1 MATTTSKVEKEG
13 GKGSQDEVVSIEL
26 PAPPGWNKKFVQFIV
41 KKRGGTPKK
50 NEIVFTA
57 PTGEEFHTR
66 KQLEQ
71 FLKSHPDSPALSEFD
86 WGTGETPRRS
96 VRISQKVKA
105 ISPPEIETP
114 TRKRSKKSSSGR
126 KDNKEAE
133 VVQKDDEG
141 DKDVVMQD
149 KEVTEEDKT
158 GIEKKDEADAEGTE
172 KEKADAEGT
181 EKEKADAEG
190 TEKEKAAVGNES
202 ENNIE
207 AEVPKDMKIEDI
219 AKEVM
224 KDDTGTVPPV
234 TVDVEGDKSVEVP
247 EVKEIQGAKDVE
259 VAPAEVSGGKEVE
272 VTPAE
277 VQTEKKVDV
286 PVVAK
291 SDGDKDI
298 DVQKDAGMNID
309 DKKDKEAAV
318 VEETLGNKEIGKEE
332 AHLPNANKEGENHE
346 EIKKEDGA
354 VSSGVEGEKI
364 NGTGAQSVGDVKDKQ
379 ASHGNQMGRVDAPPA
394 PPAVSC

>member
-13 GKGSQDEVVSIEL
+13 GKSSQDEVVSIEL

-57 PTGEEFHTR
+57 PSGEEFHTR

-71 FLKSHPDSPALSEFD
+71 FLKSHPGGPALSEFD

-114 TRKRSKKSSSGR
+114 TRKRSKKLSSGR

-149 KEVTEEDKT
+149 KEVTEEDKP
-158 GIEKKDEADAEGTE
+158 GTE
-172 KEKADAEGT
+172 KEEAAEGV
-181 EKEKADAEG
+181 EKEKAVEG
-190 TEKEKAAVGNES
+190 NDS

-219 AKEVM
+219 AKEIM
-224 KDDTGTVPPV
+224 KDDTGTVPPA
-234 TVDVEGDKSVEVP
+234 TVDVEGDKSVDVP
-247 EVKEIQGAKDVE
+247 ETQGAKDVE
-259 VAPAEVSGGKEVE
+259 AAPAEVSGEKDGE

-277 VQTEKKVDV
+277 VQAEKKVDV
-286 PVVAK
+286 PMVEVQAETKVDVPMVEVQAEKKVDVPIVAK
-291 SDGDKDI
+291 SDADKDF

-318 VEETLGNKEIGKEE
+318 VEETPGSKEIGKEE
-332 AHLPNANKEGENHE
+332 AHLPKANKEGENHE
-346 EIKKEDGA
+346 EVKKEDGA
-354 VSSGVEGEKI
+354 VSSGVESEKI
-364 NGTGAQSVGDVKDKQ
+364 NGTGGQSVGEVKDKQ
-379 ASHGNQMGRVDAPPA
+379 ASHGNQMGRVDAPP
-394 PPAVSC
+394 PPLL

>member
-1 MATTTSKVEKEG
+1 LEEELTRKPRRIKGFLSMAATTSKVEKEG
-13 GKGSQDEVVSIEL
+13 GKSTQDEVVSIEL

-57 PTGEEFHTR
+57 PTGEELHTR

-71 FLKSHPDSPALSEFD
+71 FLKSHPGGPALSEFD

-96 VRISQKVKA
+96 VRISEKVKA

-114 TRKRSKKSSSGR
+114 TRKRSKKSSSFR
-126 KDNKEAE
+126 KDTKEAE
-133 VVQKDDEG
+133 VVQKDDVEG

-158 GIEKKDEADAEGTE
+158 GTKKEEAAEGV
-172 KEKADAEGT
+172 
-181 EKEKADAEG
+181 
-190 TEKEKAAVGNES
+190 EKEKAAEGNES
-202 ENNIE
+202 GNNIE
-207 AEVPKDMKIEDI
+207 PEVPKDMKIEDT
-219 AKEVM
+219 AKEIM
-224 KDDTGTVPPV
+224 EDDTGTVPPV
-234 TVDVEGDKSVEVP
+234 TVDVEGDKSVDVP
-247 EVKEIQGAKDVE
+247 KVEETQGAKDFE
-259 VAPAEVSGGKEVE
+259 VAPAEVSGDKDGE

-277 VQTEKKVDV
+277 VQAEKKVDV
-286 PVVAK
+286 IVAK

-318 VEETLGNKEIGKEE
+318 VEETLGDKEIGNEE
-332 AHLPNANKEGENHE
+332 SHLPNANKEGQNHGE
-346 EIKKEDGA
+346 VKKEDGA
-354 VSSGVEGEKI
+354 VSSGVESEKI
-364 NGTGAQSVGDVKDKQ
+364 NGTGAQSAGDVKDKQ
-379 ASHGNQMGRVDAPPA
+379 ASHGNQMGRVDAAPA